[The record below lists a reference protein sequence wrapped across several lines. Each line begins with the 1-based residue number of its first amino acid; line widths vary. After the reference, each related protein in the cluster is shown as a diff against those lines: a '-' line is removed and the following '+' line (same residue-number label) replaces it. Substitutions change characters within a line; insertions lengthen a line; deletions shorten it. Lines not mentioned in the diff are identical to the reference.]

1 MTASLLA
8 LAIFSVVLFLLTK
21 PMGLWMAPLAAGRAP
36 LWAAGVDRWVLK
48 GLGVAP
54 LPQTWA
60 QYAVSLFFFNA
71 VGVVVLYLL
80 LRCQGLL
87 PLNPRG
93 MEGVPPLAAFNIAV
107 AFITGTDWQNYAGET
122 TLSYFTQTVGLTV
135 AGFSAAATGIAASF
149 VVMRGFSQKLTD
161 RVGNF
166 WVDLTH
172 IALWLLLPL
181 AFLLAVFFVM
191 QGVVQTYGDYPT
203 VTTLAGDA
211 QTIAV
216 GPAASQAAI
225 KYLGTNGGGF
235 FGANAAHPFENP
247 SQIVNF
253 MSALA
258 SLLIAAGLTY
268 TFGVTVRD
276 TRQGWTVWGAM
287 WVIFAAAMVGFAW
300 FESETPQALL
310 DLGYD
315 PGLMNPEGKEVRFG
329 EASVALFAIAMT
341 AASGGAV
348 NAMHDSFSPAAGLF
362 PMWLMQSDEVV
373 FGGVGVGFI
382 GMMVFAVIGVFA
394 AGLMVGRTPE
404 YIGKRIEPL
413 QMKLAVTAMLTPPV
427 IVLVGTA
434 LTTLVPGMTDNLG
447 NGGAQGFSEILY
459 AWSSAAKNNGSAFAG
474 LAVDNAFFNIGLA
487 VAMWLGRFVPMVA
500 MMALA
505 GSLARQKTVAANA
518 GTLQTYGLFFT
529 VFLTLT
535 VVLVGALTY
544 VPALAL
550 GPVAAFVGG
559 TVP

>member
-1 MTASLLA
+1 
-8 LAIFSVVLFLLTK
+8 
-21 PMGLWMAPLAAGRAP
+21 
-36 LWAAGVDRWVLK
+36 
-48 GLGVAP
+48 
-54 LPQTWA
+54 
-60 QYAVSLFFFNA
+60 
-71 VGVVVLYLL
+71 
-80 LRCQGLL
+80 
-87 PLNPRG
+87 
-93 MEGVPPLAAFNIAV
+93 
-107 AFITGTDWQNYAGET
+107 
-122 TLSYFTQTVGLTV
+122 
-135 AGFSAAATGIAASF
+135 
-149 VVMRGFSQKLTD
+149 
-161 RVGNF
+161 
-166 WVDLTH
+166 
-172 IALWLLLPL
+172 
-181 AFLLAVFFVM
+181 
-191 QGVVQTYGDYPT
+191 
-203 VTTLAGDA
+203 
-211 QTIAV
+211 
-216 GPAASQAAI
+216 
-225 KYLGTNGGGF
+225 
-235 FGANAAHPFENP
+235 
-247 SQIVNF
+247 
-253 MSALA
+253 
-258 SLLIAAGLTY
+258 
-268 TFGVTVRD
+268 
-276 TRQGWTVWGAM
+276 
-287 WVIFAAAMVGFAW
+287 
-300 FESETPQALL
+300 
-310 DLGYD
+310 
-315 PGLMNPEGKEVRFG
+315 
-329 EASVALFAIAMT
+329 
-341 AASGGAV
+341 
-348 NAMHDSFSPAAGLF
+348 
-362 PMWLMQSDEVV
+362 MQSDEVV

-535 VVLVGALTY
+535 VLLVGALTY

>member
-1 MTASLLA
+1 MVSSLLA
-8 LAIFSVVLFLLTK
+8 LALFSVLLFLLTK

-36 LWAAGVDRWVLK
+36 QRVTAVDRLVLK

-60 QYAVSLFFFNA
+60 QYAVSLLLFNA
-71 VGVVVLYLL
+71 AGVVVLYVL
-80 LRCQGLL
+80 LRAQSWL

-93 MEGVPPLAAFNIAV
+93 FAGVEPLQAFNIAV
-107 AFITGTDWQNYAGET
+107 AFVTGTDWQSYAGET
-122 TLSYFTQTVGLTV
+122 TLSYFSQTVGLAV

-181 AFLLAVFFVM
+181 SFVFAVFLLS
-191 QGVVQTYGDYPT
+191 QGVVQTFSDYPVVET
-203 VTTLAGDA
+203 MAGA
-211 QTIAV
+211 SQTIAV
-216 GPAASQAAI
+216 GPVASQEAI

-235 FGANAAHPFENP
+235 FGANGAHPFENP
-247 SQIVNF
+247 SQFVNF
-253 MSALA
+253 ASALA
-258 SLLIAAGLTY
+258 SLLIASGLTY

-287 WVIFAAAMVGFAW
+287 WVIFALAMIGFAW
-300 FESETPQALL
+300 FENQTPQALL

-315 PGLMNPEGKEVRFG
+315 EGIMNPEGKEVRFD
-329 EASVALFAIAMT
+329 EASTALFAIAMT

-348 NAMHDSFSPAAGLF
+348 NAMHDSFSPLAGLF
-362 PMWLMQSDEVV
+362 PLWLMQSDEVV
-373 FGGVGVGFI
+373 FGGVGVGFV

-413 QMKLAVTAMLTPPV
+413 QMKLAVTAMLAPPV

-434 LTTLVPGMTDNLG
+434 VTTLIPGVRESLTNT
-447 NGGAQGFSEILY
+447 GAQGFTEILY

-474 LAVDNAFFNIGLA
+474 LAADTPFFNAGLA
-487 VAMWLGRFVPMVA
+487 AAMWLGRFVPMVA
-500 MMALA
+500 MLALA

-518 GTLQTYGLFFT
+518 GTLKTYGFFFT

-550 GPVAAFVGG
+550 GPMAAFAGG
-559 TVP
+559 GQ

>member
-36 LWAAGVDRWVLK
+36 LWVAGVDRWVLK

-122 TLSYFTQTVGLTV
+122 TLSYFTQTVGLAV

-181 AFLLAVFFVM
+181 AFLLAVFFVT

-310 DLGYD
+310 DLGYG

>member
-36 LWAAGVDRWVLK
+36 LWAAGVARWVFK

-107 AFITGTDWQNYAGET
+107 AFIIFTDWQNYAGET
-122 TLSYFTQTVGLTV
+122 TLSYFTQTVGLAV

-181 AFLLAVFFVM
+181 AFLLAVFFVA

-310 DLGYD
+310 DLGYG

-535 VVLVGALTY
+535 VLLVGALTY

>member
-1 MTASLLA
+1 MVSSLLA
-8 LAIFSVVLFLLTK
+8 LALFSVLLFLLTK

-36 LWAAGVDRWVLK
+36 QRVTAVDRLVLK

-60 QYAVSLFFFNA
+60 QYAVSLLLFNVA
-71 VGVVVLYLL
+71 GVVVLYVL
-80 LRCQGLL
+80 LRAQGWL

-93 MEGVPPLAAFNIAV
+93 FAGVEPLQAFNIAV
-107 AFITGTDWQNYAGET
+107 AFVTGTDWQSYAGET
-122 TLSYFTQTVGLTV
+122 TLSYFSQTVGLAV

-181 AFLLAVFFVM
+181 SFVFAVFLLS
-191 QGVVQTYGDYPT
+191 QGVVQTFSDYPVVET
-203 VTTLAGDA
+203 MAGA
-211 QTIAV
+211 SQTIAV
-216 GPAASQAAI
+216 GPVASQEAI

-235 FGANAAHPFENP
+235 FGANGAHPFENP
-247 SQIVNF
+247 SQFVNF
-253 MSALA
+253 ASALA
-258 SLLIAAGLTY
+258 SLLIASGLTY

-287 WVIFAAAMVGFAW
+287 WVIFALAMIGFAW
-300 FESETPQALL
+300 FENQTPQALL
-310 DLGYD
+310 DLGY
-315 PGLMNPEGKEVRFG
+315 GEGIMNPEGKEVRFD
-329 EASVALFAIAMT
+329 EASTALFAIAMT

-348 NAMHDSFSPAAGLF
+348 NAMHDSFSPLAGLF
-362 PMWLMQSDEVV
+362 PLWLMQSDEVV
-373 FGGVGVGFI
+373 FGGVGVGFV

-413 QMKLAVTAMLTPPV
+413 QMKLAVTAMLAPPV

-434 LTTLVPGMTDNLG
+434 VTTLIPGVRESLTNT
-447 NGGAQGFSEILY
+447 GAQGFTEILY

-474 LAVDNAFFNIGLA
+474 LAADTPFFNAGLA
-487 VAMWLGRFVPMVA
+487 AAMWLGRFVPMVA
-500 MMALA
+500 MLALA

-518 GTLQTYGLFFT
+518 GTLKTYGFFFT

-550 GPVAAFVGG
+550 GPMAAFAGG
-559 TVP
+559 GQ

>member
-36 LWAAGVDRWVLK
+36 LWASWVDRWVLK

-60 QYAVSLFFFNA
+60 QYTVSLFFFNA

-181 AFLLAVFFVM
+181 AFLLAVFFVT

-310 DLGYD
+310 DLGYG

>member
-122 TLSYFTQTVGLTV
+122 TLSYFTQTVGLAV

-181 AFLLAVFFVM
+181 AFLLAVFFVT

-203 VTTLAGDA
+203 DR
-211 QTIAV
+211 
-216 GPAASQAAI
+216 
-225 KYLGTNGGGF
+225 K
-235 FGANAAHPFENP
+235 
-247 SQIVNF
+247 
-253 MSALA
+253 
-258 SLLIAAGLTY
+258 
-268 TFGVTVRD
+268 
-276 TRQGWTVWGAM
+276 
-287 WVIFAAAMVGFAW
+287 
-300 FESETPQALL
+300 
-310 DLGYD
+310 
-315 PGLMNPEGKEVRFG
+315 
-329 EASVALFAIAMT
+329 SV
-341 AASGGAV
+341 V
-348 NAMHDSFSPAAGLF
+348 
-362 PMWLMQSDEVV
+362 
-373 FGGVGVGFI
+373 
-382 GMMVFAVIGVFA
+382 
-394 AGLMVGRTPE
+394 
-404 YIGKRIEPL
+404 
-413 QMKLAVTAMLTPPV
+413 
-427 IVLVGTA
+427 
-434 LTTLVPGMTDNLG
+434 
-447 NGGAQGFSEILY
+447 
-459 AWSSAAKNNGSAFAG
+459 
-474 LAVDNAFFNIGLA
+474 
-487 VAMWLGRFVPMVA
+487 
-500 MMALA
+500 
-505 GSLARQKTVAANA
+505 
-518 GTLQTYGLFFT
+518 
-529 VFLTLT
+529 
-535 VVLVGALTY
+535 
-544 VPALAL
+544 
-550 GPVAAFVGG
+550 
-559 TVP
+559 

>member
-1 MTASLLA
+1 MIAALLA
-8 LAIFSVVLFLLTK
+8 LALFSALLFLLTK

-36 LWAAGVDRWVLK
+36 QRVSALDRRVLK

-60 QYAVSLFFFNA
+60 QYAVSLLLFNA
-71 VGVVVLYLL
+71 VGVVVLYVL
-80 LRCQGLL
+80 LRCQGWL

-93 MEGVPPLAAFNIAV
+93 FAGIEPLPAFNIAV
-107 AFITGTDWQNYAGET
+107 AFVTGTDWQSYAGEA
-122 TLSYFTQTVGLTV
+122 TLSYFSQTVGLTV

-181 AFLLAVFFVM
+181 SFVFAVFLLT
-191 QGVVQTYGDYPT
+191 QGVVQTFSDYPVVET
-203 VTTLAGDA
+203 MAGA
-211 QTIAV
+211 SQTIAV
-216 GPAASQAAI
+216 GPVASQEAI

-235 FGANAAHPFENP
+235 FGVNSAHPFENP
-247 SQIVNF
+247 SQFVNF
-253 MSALA
+253 ASALA
-258 SLLIAAGLTY
+258 SLLIASGLTY

-287 WVIFAAAMVGFAW
+287 WVIFALAMIGFAW
-300 FESETPQALL
+300 FENQTPQAML
-310 DLGYD
+310 DLGY
-315 PGLMNPEGKEVRFG
+315 GEGIMNPEGKEMRFD
-329 EASVALFAIAMT
+329 EASTALFAIAMT

-348 NAMHDSFSPAAGLF
+348 NAMHDSFSPLAGLF
-362 PMWLMQSDEVV
+362 PLWLMQSDEVV
-373 FGGVGVGFI
+373 FGGVGVGFV

-413 QMKLAVTAMLTPPV
+413 QMKLAVTAMLAPPV

-434 LTTLVPGMTDNLG
+434 VTTLLPGVRESLTNT
-447 NGGAQGFSEILY
+447 GAQGFTEILY

-474 LAVDNAFFNIGLA
+474 LAADTPFFNVGLA

-518 GTLQTYGLFFT
+518 GTLKTYGFFFT

-535 VVLVGALTY
+535 VLLVGALTY

-550 GPVAAFVGG
+550 GPMAAFAGG
-559 TVP
+559 GL

>member
-1 MTASLLA
+1 
-8 LAIFSVVLFLLTK
+8 
-21 PMGLWMAPLAAGRAP
+21 
-36 LWAAGVDRWVLK
+36 
-48 GLGVAP
+48 
-54 LPQTWA
+54 
-60 QYAVSLFFFNA
+60 
-71 VGVVVLYLL
+71 
-80 LRCQGLL
+80 
-87 PLNPRG
+87 
-93 MEGVPPLAAFNIAV
+93 
-107 AFITGTDWQNYAGET
+107 
-122 TLSYFTQTVGLTV
+122 
-135 AGFSAAATGIAASF
+135 
-149 VVMRGFSQKLTD
+149 MRGFSQKLTD

-181 AFLLAVFFVM
+181 SFLLAVFFVT

-225 KYLGTNGGGF
+225 KYLGTNGGGS

-258 SLLIAAGLTY
+258 SLLVAAGLTY

-310 DLGYD
+310 DLGYG

-535 VVLVGALTY
+535 VLLVGALTY

-550 GPVAAFVGG
+550 GPVAVFVGG

>member
-1 MTASLLA
+1 
-8 LAIFSVVLFLLTK
+8 
-21 PMGLWMAPLAAGRAP
+21 MGLWMAPLAAGRAP
-36 LWAAGVDRWVLK
+36 LWAASVDRWVLK

-71 VGVVVLYLL
+71 AGVVVLYLI
-80 LRCQGLL
+80 LRCQGML

-93 MEGVPPLAAFNIAV
+93 MAGVEPLAAFNIAV

-181 AFLLAVFFVM
+181 AFLLAVFFVT

-247 SQIVNF
+247 SQLVNF

-310 DLGYD
+310 DLGYG

-474 LAVDNAFFNIGLA
+474 LAADNAFFNIGLA
-487 VAMWLGRFVPMVA
+487 AAMWLGRFVPMVA

-518 GTLQTYGLFFT
+518 GTLQTYGFFFT

>member
-36 LWAAGVDRWVLK
+36 LWASWVDRWVLK

-60 QYAVSLFFFNA
+60 QYTVSLFFFNA

-122 TLSYFTQTVGLTV
+122 TLSYFTQTVGLTI

-181 AFLLAVFFVM
+181 AFLLAVFFVT

-310 DLGYD
+310 DLGYG